1 MRSDRT
7 DNFNYNKSTVIKAI
21 LLGTVIGVLLFF
33 ILIALFSF
41 IFLKAGSLPYDFVT
55 IITLIIGSIGAFFSG
70 YFSVKILKEKGLIYG
85 CITGFILF
93 FVIYIIGSIAF
104 QEVASIKTLLRC
116 LVMVLAGSIG
126 GVIVVNKR
134 NRR

>member
-7 DNFNYNKSTVIKAI
+7 ANLNDNKSTTIKAI

-41 IFLKAGSLPYDFVT
+41 IFLKSGSLPYDFIT
-55 IITLIIGSIGAFFSG
+55 IISLMIGSIGAFFSG
-70 YFSVKILKEKGLIYG
+70 YLSVRILREKGLLYG
-85 CITGFILF
+85 CIAGFILF
-93 FVIYIIGSIAF
+93 FLIYIIGAIAY

-126 GVIVVNKR
+126 GVIGVNKKS
-134 NRR
+134 RR